1 MISLPNLAS
10 ILHDTAPGY
19 MAEPELNVS
28 VASSPL
34 LLSNFMLCF
43 IFLQW
48 SYQGGKLYYVHIQLL
63 PQCPSSPRE
72 WKCSGGMNHAFLNL
86 CYSSI
91 NEKSAWHVI
100 GTQKALEKL
109 INRFTVDILES
120 QLATH

>member
-48 SYQGGKLYYVHIQLL
+48 SYQDGKLYYVHIS
-63 PQCPSSPRE
+63 C
-72 WKCSGGMNHAFLNL
+72 FLNVHRPHG
-86 CYSSI
+86 
-91 NEKSAWHVI
+91 NGSALV
-100 GTQKALEKL
+100 A
-109 INRFTVDILES
+109 
-120 QLATH
+120 